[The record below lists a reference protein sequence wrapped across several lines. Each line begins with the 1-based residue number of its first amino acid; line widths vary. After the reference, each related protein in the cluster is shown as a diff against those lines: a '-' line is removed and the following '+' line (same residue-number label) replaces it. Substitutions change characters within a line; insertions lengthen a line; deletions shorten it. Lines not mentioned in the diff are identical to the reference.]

1 VTDEELTIIEKARM
15 GLSGLKELFDKM
27 TTQQKAESVIDIL
40 NPFVPSTE
48 ALKRMKERLGEAV
61 E

>member
-40 NPFVPSTE
+40 NPFVSSTE
-48 ALKRMKERLGEAV
+48 ALKRMKERLGEAI